1 MAEKIVSPGVFT
13 RENDLSFLSQGI
25 GEIGAAIIGPFHKG
39 PAFVPTVVNTQSEF
53 EEIFGTPDGSYYTG
67 YTVQNY
73 LREAGVATIVRVG
86 HLGGYTHA
94 KPLIIKAVTDSAND
108 SGSTKIDKIIGV
120 LHATENG
127 ADPDGNITKEFLEGS
142 SINVLDGSSTF
153 EIIIPSASISG
164 ISASIDSTDGNDL
177 SDVFGESPFGGKSL
191 YTFKYFENAAAD
203 MASHIAISGSST
215 IRVTVDEL
223 PDQDFTD
230 QDCTYASTPWIQSQL
245 ISDERYD
252 LFRLHTLGDGT
263 YTNKEFKVSIF
274 NVKAAGTSNATDYGT
289 FSIVIRGYSD
299 TDKRKTVLETFNN
312 VTMDPASPNYIKK
325 VIGDQNISIDAVG
338 KMTMNG
344 DYVNRSKFVRV
355 ETVAEGTS
363 PITAVPFG
371 HGAYINPILATVEN
385 EVPAVIFSTGSVDN
399 NSSTS
404 LKYSGIDLETTLVKI
419 DNAQY
424 LSPIPASA
432 GVGANLGFSFDGNI
446 NVAYNGVGSVGVSL
460 THADDKFG
468 TYNFGYS
475 ISTEG
480 IKDSNNSDV
489 PSTVIQFT
497 VGFQGGFDGISP
509 TIKSVIGEDISAG
522 NSQGFNLAP
531 AGSGS
536 KAYVKAINAVSNP
549 DDFDINLVSAP
560 GVIRYHHPYVFDK
573 IVDMV
578 EAREDAF
585 FIGDVIGGSTND
597 TIERAIEQ
605 GQAVDS
611 NYVGTYYPWVKAID
625 SRTNKLTAV
634 PPSVLMPGIYAEND
648 AVAAEW
654 FAPAGLNR
662 GGITGAVS
670 VLNRLTHA
678 ERDTLYE
685 GKINPI
691 AQFPGEGI
699 VAFGQKTL
707 QDRASALDRI
717 NVRRLLIK
725 VKKYI
730 ASTSR
735 YLVFEQNT
743 SQTRGKFLNTVNPYL
758 EGIQQRQGLYA
769 FRVVM
774 DESNNT
780 PDVIDR
786 NILAGA
792 IYLQPTKTAEF
803 IVIDFNILPT
813 GASFT
818 A

>member
-53 EEIFGTPDGSYYTG
+53 ESIFGTPNGDFYTG

-73 LREAGVATIVRVG
+73 LREAGTVTIVRVG
-86 HLGGYTHA
+86 HVGGYSHVT
-94 KPLIIKAVTDSAND
+94 PLAIKV
-108 SGSTKIDKIIGV
+108 SGSSGIQVVGTLNVTHNGDESVGLPDTV
-120 LHATENG
+120 LN
-127 ADPDGNITKEFLEGS
+127 S
-142 SINVLDGSSTF
+142 Q
-153 EIIIPSASISG
+153 PSASAFSISG
-164 ISASIDSTDGNDL
+164 SELSEVSASILPSAGNDL
-177 SDVFGESPFGGKSL
+177 SDVFGENARGSKEAYVYNYYESAATNQSDELTAGGKVIVEEMP
-191 YTFKYFENAAAD
+191 T
-203 MASHIAISGSST
+203 
-215 IRVTVDEL
+215 
-223 PDQDFTD
+223 QDFA
-230 QDCTYASTPWIQSQL
+230 QDISHASTPWIKSQL
-245 ISDERYD
+245 ISGERHD
-252 LFRLHTLGDGT
+252 LFRLHTLGDGSN
-263 YTNKEFKVSIF
+263 YNKEYKVSIF
-274 NVKAAGTSNATDYGT
+274 NVKAAGETNSTDYAT
-289 FSIVIRGYSD
+289 FSMMIRGYSD
-299 TDKRKTVLETFNN
+299 TDKRKSVLETYNN
-312 VTMDPASPNYIKK
+312 LTLDPASPNYINKI
-325 VIGDQNISIDAVG
+325 IGDINITIDANG
-338 KMTMNG
+338 KQTFTG
-344 DYVNRSKFVRV
+344 DYSNRSKFVRV
-355 ETVAEGTS
+355 ETKDEGS
-363 PITAVPFG
+363 FPIIAGPFG
-371 HGAYINPILATVEN
+371 HGAYTNTVKVTTET
-385 EVPAVIFSTGSVDN
+385 EVPAVVFTTKSSDN
-399 NSSTS
+399 TASNGVSF
-404 LKYSGIDLETTLVKI
+404 SGIDLETSVVKI
-419 DNAQY
+419 DNSHY
-424 LSPIPASA
+424 LKPLPSDA
-432 GVGANLGFSFDGNI
+432 GVGANVDFAFDSQLSFELT
-446 NVAYNGVGSVGVSL
+446 GSDS
-460 THADDKFG
+460 ADVNKR
-468 TYNFGYS
+468 
-475 ISTEG
+475 
-480 IKDSNNSDV
+480 
-489 PSTVIQFT
+489 QFT

-509 TIKSVIGEDISAG
+509 TIKAAKAGDSDWGAG
-522 NSQGFNLAP
+522 NSQGFNLSTSTA
-531 AGSGS
+531 SGS
-536 KAYVKAINAVSNP
+536 VAYVKAIASVSNP
-549 DDFDINLVSAP
+549 DDFDINLVSVP
-560 GVIRYHHPYVFDK
+560 GVVRRLHSYVFDK
-573 IVDMV
+573 VTDMV

-585 FIGDVIGGSTND
+585 FIGDVTDYSDSID
-597 TIERAIEQ
+597 LAIEQ
-605 GQAVDS
+605 GAAVDS
-611 NYVGTYYPWVKAID
+611 NYVGTYYPWVKTID
-625 SRTNKLTAV
+625 SRTNKLTTV
-634 PPSVLMPGIYAEND
+634 PPSVLMPGIYASND

-662 GGITGAVS
+662 GGVVGAVS

-707 QDRASALDRI
+707 QDRSSALDRI

-743 SQTRGKFLNTVNPYL
+743 AQTRGKFLNTVNPYL
-758 EGIQQRQGLYA
+758 EGIQQRQGLYS